1 MSFAD
6 FITNQG
12 KKVKKEHYIHLV
24 QVAEIDGKIDKSE
37 MDFLHREGRK
47 FGLTEPEIDAIV
59 DKERDF
65 HYIPPYSL
73 DEKFGEL
80 YSIALVILAD
90 GVITESEKRMIRRY
104 AIAAGFSDN
113 AIEELM
119 ELLFKGIQSGLD
131 EEDLLKE
138 FRKKHLS
145 KDQ

>member
-90 GVITESEKRMIRRY
+90 GVITESEKRMMRRY

-113 AIEELM
+113 TIEKLM

>member
-1 MSFAD
+1 VCSSD
-6 FITNQG
+6 L
-12 KKVKKEHYIHLV
+12 KKEHYIHLV

>member
-90 GVITESEKRMIRRY
+90 GIITESEKRMIRRY

-113 AIEELM
+113 TIEKLM

>member
-6 FITNQG
+6 FITNHG